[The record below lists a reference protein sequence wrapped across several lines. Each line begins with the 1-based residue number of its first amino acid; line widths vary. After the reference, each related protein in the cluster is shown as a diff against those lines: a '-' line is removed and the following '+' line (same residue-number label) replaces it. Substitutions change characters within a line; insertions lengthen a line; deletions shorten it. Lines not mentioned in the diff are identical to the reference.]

1 MNLSQREHI
10 ANVVARIENR
20 NAARVVNPQEE
31 AVQASWLRCVS
42 EHGLDPA
49 RLQDAR
55 ILPAHQLLEH
65 RQQLDELR
73 FVAQHGLQ
81 TLYQQIA
88 PAGYILLLA
97 DAQGVAVDYLGD
109 ANAEVSLRR
118 AGLFLGSQWSEAL
131 SGTCA
136 VGTALATGN
145 AITVHQTDHFD
156 ATHIPL
162 TCSAV
167 PLFDSQGVMQA
178 VLDISA
184 LTSPQPRSSQHLV
197 MQLALGQARRIEN
210 AWLLHRHR
218 QDWILKLSRT
228 YAWADVHPEYL
239 LAFDVSGQ
247 LVGMNQ
253 PARQLFSGRDDL
265 LGSPL
270 SALFRTSIDQLPSW
284 LNASDAHQL
293 EDIRGEQRFFARTQP
308 PAAPRIRSAEVKT
321 APALAALSGGDTQ
334 LDRQLQRATRLLN
347 TPLNVLVQGETGSGK
362 EYFARAF
369 HQASSRRKGPFIA
382 INCAAIPATLIESE
396 LFGYLPG
403 SFSGAGNRARSGL
416 IQAAHGGTLFLDEIG
431 DMPLEMQTRLLR
443 VLAEQEV
450 LPIGARQAQK
460 VDLRVVSA
468 SHHALSERVA
478 QGAFREDLLYRLQ
491 GATITLPPLRARQD
505 INGLIDQ
512 MLNGKALISDA
523 ARQTLCCYSWPGN
536 LRELHH
542 ALQYAQAMCQQGMIQ
557 RADLPDALQLPQSVA
572 PLSLSGEAEALRR
585 QLNAVGWNQSE
596 AARQLGISRMT
607 LYRRMGKFGI
617 NRKDA

>member
-1 MNLSQREHI
+1 MNFSQREHI
-10 ANVVARIENR
+10 ANVVAQVENAH
-20 NAARVVNPQEE
+20 AASVLNPLDN

-42 EHGLDPA
+42 EHGLDPSRMQA
-49 RLQDAR
+49 AR
-55 ILPAHQLLEH
+55 ILPAHQLREH

-73 FVAQHGLQ
+73 FVAQSALQ

-97 DAQGVAVDYLGD
+97 DAQGVAVDYYGD
-109 ANAEVSLRR
+109 SNAEISLRR

-136 VGTALATGN
+136 VGTALATGS

-167 PLFDSQGVMQA
+167 PLFDSQGVVQA

-197 MQLALGQARRIEN
+197 MQLALNQAQQIEN
-210 AWLLHRHR
+210 AWFLHHHR

-228 YAWADVHPEYL
+228 FAWADVHPELL
-239 LAFDVSGQ
+239 LAFDAAGR

-253 PARQLFSGRDDL
+253 PARRQLGDV
-265 LGSPL
+265 LGS
-270 SALFRTSIDQLPSW
+270 SISTLFRTSVDQLPNWSST
-284 LNASDAHQL
+284 AQQL
-293 EDIRGEQRFFARTQP
+293 EDISGQQRFFARTQQP
-308 PAAPRIRSAEVKT
+308 TPLRIKASTVKT
-321 APALAALSGGDTQ
+321 APELAKLSGGDKQ
-334 LDRQLQRATRLLN
+334 LDQQLQRTTRLLN
-347 TPLNVLVQGETGSGK
+347 ASLNVLVQGETGCGK

-369 HQASSRRKGPFIA
+369 HQASSRHRGPFVA
-382 INCAAIPATLIESE
+382 INCAAIAPSLIESE

-460 VDLRVVSA
+460 VDIRVISA
-468 SHHALSERVA
+468 SHHTLMQRVN
-478 QGAFREDLLYRLQ
+478 QGLFREDLLYRLQ
-491 GATITLPPLRARQD
+491 GATITLPPLRERED
-505 INGLIDQ
+505 IDWLIDHLLQ
-512 MLNGKALISDA
+512 AQAQLSEKARELL
-523 ARQTLCCYSWPGN
+523 RCHRWPGN
-536 LRELHH
+536 VRELHH
-542 ALQYAQAMCQQGMIQ
+542 ALQFALAMCEDGEIQ
-557 RADLPDALQLPQSVA
+557 AADLPDALQICISSSTLENETQR
-572 PLSLSGEAEALRR
+572 LLR
-585 QLNAVGWNQSE
+585 QLNAAGWNQSE
-596 AARQLGISRMT
+596 AARQMGISRMT
-607 LYRRMGKFGI
+607 LYRHIQKLGI
-617 NRKDA
+617 KPPNSISPS